1 LRHLCVEDDR
11 NRQWE
16 HGIMKRLQASIICG
30 LLLAATDAAVAHA
43 QGSSQAPNY
52 SAADL
57 ARRAVE
63 RRAVEAVIWGM
74 PAVNTELMYQAMFRL
89 GGKPNQIV
97 YWSGLL
103 DWRNQTLT
111 PNPDVIYFMAFFNT
125 SDGPV
130 VIEIPQADDGVING
144 SIMDPWQAA
153 LEDVGPAGVD
163 KGLGGK
169 YLITP
174 PGYQTPIPD
183 GYIVLPSGNYQGYA
197 LLRSILKSGSDADV
211 KAAVG
216 YGKRIKLYP
225 LSQAANPPET
235 VFIDAL
241 GKDYDSTIPYDVR
254 FFQSLDRFV
263 QEEPWLVRDKAMI
276 DQLKTIGIEK
286 GKPFSPDET
295 TQSILKAAAS
305 EAHAWLDLKYETSFP
320 PYYEGRRWVFPIAP
334 EVIEGLQTQFANPD
348 SYPVDGR
355 GVTYTMAFFSTK
367 HSGIGQYYL
376 MTIKDGNGQ
385 SFAGANTYRLTV
397 PANAPVR
404 QYWSATAYDRETH
417 ALIREMPRAGR
428 SSQSPGLQTSADGS
442 VDIWFAPKAPA
453 GKENNW
459 VPTRAGGEFEVLF
472 RFYGP
477 EKPVFDKT
485 WTLPDV
491 EKVAAQ

>member
-1 LRHLCVEDDR
+1 MTRIFVTAFALICIVESPR
-11 NRQWE
+11 
-16 HGIMKRLQASIICG
+16 
-30 LLLAATDAAVAHA
+30 A
-43 QGSSQAPNY
+43 QNSSE
-52 SAADL
+52 DL
-57 ARRAVE
+57 ARRIVE

-74 PAVNTELMYQAMFRL
+74 PAVNTDLMYQAMLGL

-111 PNPDVIYFMAFFNT
+111 PNPDVIYFMAFFDTN
-125 SDGPV
+125 DGPV
-130 VIEIPQADDGVING
+130 VIDIPPADDGVING

-163 KGLGGK
+163 KGAGGK

-174 PGYQTPIPD
+174 PGYQGASPS

-197 LLRSILKSGSDADV
+197 LLRSILKSGNDADV
-211 KAAVG
+211 KRAVS

-235 VFIDAL
+235 VFIDAM
-241 GKDYDSTIPYDVR
+241 GKVYDSTIPYDLR

-263 QEEPWLVRDKAMI
+263 QREPWLVRDKVMI
-276 DQLKTIGIEK
+276 DQLKGIGIEK
-286 GKPFSPDET
+286 GKTFDPDDT
-295 TQSILKAAAS
+295 TKKSLNAAAR
-305 EAHAWLDLKYETSFP
+305 EAHAWLDLKYQTMFT

-334 EVIEGLQTQFANPD
+334 EVINGLQNQFVNPD
-348 SYPVDGR
+348 SYPVEGR

-376 MTIKDGNGQ
+376 MTLKDRDGQ
-385 SFAGANTYRLTV
+385 GLEGAKTYRLTV
-397 PANAPVR
+397 PANAPVK

-428 SSQSPGLQTSADGS
+428 SSQSPGLQANADGS
-442 VDIWFAPKAPA
+442 VDIWFASKAPA
-453 GKENNW
+453 GRESNW
-459 VPTRAGGEFEVLF
+459 VPTSTGGKFEVLF

-485 WTLPDV
+485 WSLPDIERIV
-491 EKVAAQ
+491 VQ

>member
-1 LRHLCVEDDR
+1 MKGSILSALGLICTITAS
-11 NRQWE
+11 
-16 HGIMKRLQASIICG
+16 HGQNL
-30 LLLAATDAAVAHA
+30 
-43 QGSSQAPNY
+43 
-52 SAADL
+52 SADDL
-57 ARRAVE
+57 ARRTLE
-63 RRAVEAVIWGM
+63 RRAIEAVIWGM
-74 PAVNTELMYQAMFRL
+74 PAVNTDLMYQAMLKL

-125 SDGPV
+125 RDGPV
-130 VIEIPQADDGVING
+130 AIEIPPAGDGVING

-163 KGLGGK
+163 KGAGGK

-174 PGYQTPIPD
+174 PGYQGAVPD
-183 GYIVLPSGNYQGYA
+183 GTIVLPSGNYLGYA

-211 KAAVG
+211 KTAVT

-225 LSQAANPPET
+225 LGQAASPPET
-235 VFIDAL
+235 VFVDAV
-241 GKDYDSTIPYDVR
+241 GKLYDSTIPYDVS

-263 QEEPWLVRDKAMI
+263 QQEPWLVRDKAMI
-276 DQLKTIGIEK
+276 DQLKAIGIEK
-286 GKPFSPDET
+286 GKPFSPDEAT
-295 TQSILKAAAS
+295 KSILNAAAR
-305 EAHAWLDLKYETSFP
+305 EAHGWLELKYQTMFQ

-334 EVIEGLQTQFANPD
+334 DVIKGLQSQFSDPD
-348 SYPVDGR
+348 SYPVEGR

-376 MTIKDGNGQ
+376 MTLKDSDGQ
-385 SFAGANTYRLTV
+385 SLAGANTYRLRV
-397 PANAPVR
+397 PAKAPVR
-404 QYWSATAYDRETH
+404 QYWSATVYDRETH

-428 SSQSPGLQTSADGS
+428 SSQSQGLQANSDGS
-442 VDIWFAPKAPA
+442 VDIWFGPKAPA
-453 GKENNW
+453 GKDNNW
-459 VPTRAGGEFEVLF
+459 VPTSANAQFEVLF

-485 WTLPDV
+485 WLLPDL
-491 EKVAAQ
+491 EKVAEQ